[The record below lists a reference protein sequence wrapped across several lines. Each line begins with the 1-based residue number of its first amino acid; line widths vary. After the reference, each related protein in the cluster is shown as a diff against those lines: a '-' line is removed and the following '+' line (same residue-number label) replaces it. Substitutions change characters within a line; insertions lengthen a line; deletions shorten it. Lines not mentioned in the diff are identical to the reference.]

1 MQPAPAP
8 RYSTTIADKPRMT
21 KAADTD
27 AILAELG
34 YGADKVGALKAAG
47 TVK

>member
-1 MQPAPAP
+1 
-8 RYSTTIADKPRMT
+8 MT
-21 KAADTD
+21 KVADTD

-34 YGADKVGALKAAG
+34 FDSAKIDALKAAG